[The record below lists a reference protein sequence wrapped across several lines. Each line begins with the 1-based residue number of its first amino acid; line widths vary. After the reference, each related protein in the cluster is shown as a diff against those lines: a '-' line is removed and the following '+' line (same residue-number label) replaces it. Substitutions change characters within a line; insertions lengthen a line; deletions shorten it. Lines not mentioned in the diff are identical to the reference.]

1 MAEIFRGYGGLSG
14 YKEHHMKLSK
24 KILTIIAATSVSTA
38 FGQGLLK
45 GTEPVA
51 WPKMGHE
58 FRSGLTYDNRG
69 FAKVDPADKP
79 KSLATM
85 AVERAKIK
93 FTGDLSPDISF
104 FVRLAFEPTA
114 KQALDYAMLT
124 LRLDEHW
131 SIGSGKTWNYISGYE
146 WPNSLAEYVGTSAFP
161 FTMGAT
167 TVLSGYSKQTFEL
180 AHKGNINWRVQLF
193 DDVKVVSDDE
203 GNRTS
208 GGYFSSRTQPAASL
222 QLQLGSLAET
232 AWKPL
237 LQLATYDAGHSR
249 IVSLGGQYKEG
260 PWLTYIQTAVDL
272 QAQINNGEKTIHQ
285 RNYANGLIEYS
296 YAEWTPFLR
305 WQWFDIKQGGTNL
318 KGNSAS
324 VKDVSD
330 IDDNIES
337 LSVGGRYMRYGERFM
352 PYFAVAASKGE
363 FQDSD
368 ESLTKTRTRTLT
380 QLKLGVISK
389 L

>member
-1 MAEIFRGYGGLSG
+1 
-14 YKEHHMKLSK
+14 MKLYL
-24 KILTIIAATSVSTA
+24 KILTAIATSGISTA
-38 FGQGLLK
+38 FGQSVLK
-45 GTEPVA
+45 GTEPAA

-69 FAKVDPADKP
+69 FAKVDQAGHP

-85 AVERAKIK
+85 TVERAKLK
-93 FTGDLSPDISF
+93 FTGDLAPDVSF

-180 AHKGNINWRVQLF
+180 AYKGGINWRVQLF
-193 DDVKVVSDDE
+193 DDVRRVADDE
-203 GNRTS
+203 GNRAS
-208 GGYFSSRTQPAASL
+208 GGYFSSGTQPAASL
-222 QLQLGSLAET
+222 QFQLNTLAGT

-249 IVSLGGQYKEG
+249 IVSLGGQYKDG
-260 PWLTYIQTAVDL
+260 PWLAYIQTAADL
-272 QAQINNGEKTIHQ
+272 QAQINSGEKTIHQ

-305 WQWFDIKQGGTNL
+305 WQWFDIRQGGLNL

-330 IDDNIES
+330 IDDNIAS
-337 LSVGGRYMRYGERFM
+337 LSVGGRFTHYGERFM
-352 PYFAVAASKGE
+352 PYFAVAASQGR
-363 FQDSD
+363 FLDSSD
-368 ESLTKTRTRTLT
+368 ETTTKIRNLA
-380 QLKLGVISK
+380 QIKLGVISK